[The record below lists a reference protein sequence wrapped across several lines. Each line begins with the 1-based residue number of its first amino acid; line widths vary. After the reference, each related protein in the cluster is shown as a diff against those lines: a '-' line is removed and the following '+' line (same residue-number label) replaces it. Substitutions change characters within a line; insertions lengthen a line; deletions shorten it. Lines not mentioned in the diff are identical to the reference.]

1 MARSPSPP
9 SRSAA
14 APVAADPP
22 PSYEAAL
29 AELDTLVSGLESG
42 QWPLDRLLD
51 GYRRGAE
58 LLAYCREQLQA
69 VEQQVQVLEAD
80 QLKPWKDA

>member
-1 MARSPSPP
+1 MARSPSPHSP
-9 SRSAA
+9 PA
-14 APVAADPP
+14 APPAAELP

-29 AELDTLVSGLESG
+29 AELEQLVAGLEGG

-58 LLAYCREQLQA
+58 LLGFCRERLQA

-80 QLKPWKDA
+80 QLRPWKDT